1 MSLAVE
7 APSELTVEEFKREF
21 LDNLRA
27 LRGVDLDAASLV
39 DCYHALA
46 NTVRRYLL
54 PRALDTRR
62 AQVDAQSK
70 WVYYLSAEYL
80 LGRQLDNN
88 LLSADLTEIARQAL
102 AELGLNLDELRD
114 VEVEPGLGNGGL

>member
-7 APSELTVEEFKREF
+7 APSELTVEDFKREF

-27 LRGVDLDAASLV
+27 VRGVDLDGASAV

-46 NTVRRYLL
+46 GTVRRYLL

-62 AQVDAQSK
+62 AQVDAQAK

-80 LGRQLDNN
+80 LGRQLENN
-88 LLSADLTEIARQAL
+88 LLSADLTAVAREAL
-102 AELGLNLDELRD
+102 AVLGLDLDALA
-114 VEVEPGLGNGGL
+114 